1 MSGCVEIISNH
12 SSDIISRMNMT
23 ATMFTSMSHKKRV
36 NQQMMD
42 GEFKMPLPKRRNN
55 YQCETNSSHMT
66 VKQAI
71 AAKIAAKRLV

>member
-1 MSGCVEIISNH
+1 MSGCVEIINQN
-12 SSDIISRMNMT
+12 DIISRMNMT
-23 ATMFTSMSHKKRV
+23 AAMFTSIGHKKRV
-36 NQQMMD
+36 NNMMMD

-55 YQCETNSSHMT
+55 YQSETNSSSLMT